1 MKIIISC
8 FFVVS
13 AMNAIGLIGESEG
26 GVVTCTI
33 GKVPLGQVKLNDAAC
48 AAKCLAQR
56 HKGGYCDGIHCR
68 CRD

>member
-1 MKIIISC
+1 M
-8 FFVVS
+8 FNLLYLF
-13 AMNAIGLIGESEG
+13 IGGI
-26 GVVTCTI
+26 VTCTI